1 MRIYLKSILT
11 NDCAHRLIPKSK
23 INEINQSFP
32 QFKIDNAPNVVLDTI
47 KKAEDSNDVIVRI
60 FEAYG
65 GHARARLIR

>member
-1 MRIYLKSILT
+1 MCVLESKLMIL
-11 NDCAHRLIPKSK
+11 CRLIPKSK
-23 INEINQSFP
+23 INEINHSFP
-32 QFKIDNAPNVVLDTI
+32 QFKIDSAPSVVLDTI